1 MAKGQEWINGKR
13 HINFIQV
20 REEYNLTENQI
31 RFCEKYIE
39 HGNAT
44 QAYFEVYNSKN
55 KDIAS
60 KQSSRL
66 MKQEKIQRYIKDV
79 MEEIS
84 TDVAVE
90 AEEVQKLIAGSDEIL
105 ITLTNIIR
113 QYMKEEVVGFTQK
126 GQVVKTEKSPSIKDV
141 LKACELLGKRSGMWK
156 EVVDINNAPPITIQF
171 EEAEQEEIE
180 EDNNEE

>member
-1 MAKGQEWINGKR
+1 MAKGQEWVDGKR
-13 HINFIQV
+13 QINIPKV
-20 REEYNLTENQI
+20 REEYGLTENQI

-44 QAYFEVYNSKN
+44 QAYFDVYKSKS
-55 KDIAS
+55 KDIAG
-60 KQSSRL
+60 KQASRL
-66 MKQEKIQRYIKDV
+66 MQQEKIQRYIKDV
-79 MEEIS
+79 MDEIS
-84 TDVAVE
+84 ADYTEEAGNVE
-90 AEEVQKLIAGSDEIL
+90 KLIAGSDEIL